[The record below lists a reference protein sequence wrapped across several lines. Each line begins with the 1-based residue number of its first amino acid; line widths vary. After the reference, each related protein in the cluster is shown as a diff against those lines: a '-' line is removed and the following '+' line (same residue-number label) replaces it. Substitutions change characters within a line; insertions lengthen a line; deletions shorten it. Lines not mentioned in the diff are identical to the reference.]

1 MSSTAPDLAG
11 LIDQVRRALPVP
23 ITGVVSDGQESIRK
37 AVAKALDGVPHQ
49 LCHFHYL
56 REAAKPISEADR
68 HAKKELKKRVRGI
81 RPIECRAEEGEDD
94 AAAEV
99 VRGYCAAVRAA
110 LTDDGLPPLAAAG
123 LKLHDRLSRI
133 ATSLDHVA
141 SLAGGLPGGLS
152 RLRQLLRRGLEET
165 AALWPA
171 VREAYKW
178 VQRVA
183 RILKNEEG
191 LPTKTVRRRLVQLL
205 GRMRRATTGEPSV
218 RAGLKQFLKVTRS
231 YWPGLFRCYD
241 TADLP
246 RTNNDLEHT
255 LRQPSLPRASV
266 QRSAAVLAGSGRDG
280 PGAGDL
286 GLGDAA
292 PAGGRLGVASGLCG
306 ALARAASGVGGAA
319 RGAAEAAA
327 LPP

>member
-1 MSSTAPDLAG
+1 MRQRRSCGATAP
-11 LIDQVRRALPVP
+11 R
-23 ITGVVSDGQESIRK
+23 
-37 AVAKALDGVPHQ
+37 
-49 LCHFHYL
+49 C
-56 REAAKPISEADR
+56 
-68 HAKKELKKRVRGI
+68 
-81 RPIECRAEEGEDD
+81 
-94 AAAEV
+94 
-99 VRGYCAAVRAA
+99 AA

-241 TADLP
+241 AADLP

-306 ALARAASGVGGAA
+306 ALARAASGVGGTA

>member
-1 MSSTAPDLAG
+1 M
-11 LIDQVRRALPVP
+11 
-23 ITGVVSDGQESIRK
+23 
-37 AVAKALDGVPHQ
+37 
-49 LCHFHYL
+49 
-56 REAAKPISEADR
+56 
-68 HAKKELKKRVRGI
+68 
-81 RPIECRAEEGEDD
+81 
-94 AAAEV
+94 
-99 VRGYCAAVRAA
+99 RGYCAAVRAA

-133 ATSLDHVA
+133 AASLDHVA

-165 AALWPA
+165 AALWPP

-191 LPTKTVRRRLVQLL
+191 LPAKKVRRRLVQLL
-205 GRMRRATTGEPSV
+205 GRMRRAATTTGEPSV

-241 TADLP
+241 AADLP

-255 LRQPSLPRASV
+255 FGSHRYHERRSSGRRRASPGLV
-266 QRSAAVLAGSGRDG
+266 VMGSALVTGAWRRGSGRRKAWCCVRAMWR
-280 PGAGDL
+280 AGKSCERSWS
-286 GLGDAA
+286 A
-292 PAGGRLGVASGLCG
+292 
-306 ALARAASGVGGAA
+306 ARARRKQRRFRHDPAA
-319 RGAAEAAA
+319 YLAKLEQQCLQLT

>member
-1 MSSTAPDLAG
+1 M
-11 LIDQVRRALPVP
+11 
-23 ITGVVSDGQESIRK
+23 
-37 AVAKALDGVPHQ
+37 
-49 LCHFHYL
+49 
-56 REAAKPISEADR
+56 
-68 HAKKELKKRVRGI
+68 
-81 RPIECRAEEGEDD
+81 
-94 AAAEV
+94 
-99 VRGYCAAVRAA
+99 RGYCAAVRAA

-133 ATSLDHVA
+133 AASLDHVA

-165 AALWPA
+165 AALWPP

-191 LPTKTVRRRLVQLL
+191 LPAKKVRRRLVQLL
-205 GRMRRATTGEPSV
+205 GRMRRAATTTGEPSV

-241 TADLP
+241 AADLP

-255 LRQPSLPRASV
+255 
-266 QRSAAVLAGSGRDG
+266 SAAIATTSVG
-280 PGAGDL
+280 P
-286 GLGDAA
+286 
-292 PAGGRLGVASGLCG
+292 VV
-306 ALARAASGVGGAA
+306 GVGP
-319 RGAAEAAA
+319 RRVWS
-327 LPP
+327 